1 MVQPQFCPPC
11 PPPHYQVQPQPP
23 LHSNRRR
30 KRGNGKNELDKDTEI
45 KHGKTCHHWAT
56 GRNCLKGSRC
66 LFVHGWVNPAKSGI
80 CRNHRLGQCFY
91 TERACY
97 FQHLHIPIEEYEKLA
112 IGTSNYQQLEAKVNK
127 RLAEQGK
134 NSKGIRKDAPT
145 DGTLAA
151 LRNASTTFD
160 RDQKVSVSQQST
172 WAICPPVQKRGA
184 LWSETSEGK
193 GLIERGLFKRE
204 KSIEADGLLNNIRAW
219 RLGGKTNIN
228 MDSAYPKKMHEEDLD
243 SPGPMLL
250 SSRKTVPS
258 SEKMEQNVEI
268 VKRELVIQDDLSVA
282 SSTDS
287 TGSTGTEE
295 LTILKPIKDW
305 TVNDVFHFVSTL
317 NTAPWWK
324 QYADVLKKEEVDG
337 ETLLMYRCPKALRED
352 YPVIKKG
359 HARMLQSAIN
369 KLQET

>member
-1 MVQPQFCPPC
+1 MEVIQPQFCTPC
-11 PPPHYQVQPQPP
+11 LPPHYQFQPQQS
-23 LHSNRRR
+23 LLSNRRR
-30 KRGNGKNELDKDTEI
+30 KKANGNNVFDKDKEI

-66 LFVHGWVNPAKSGI
+66 LFVHAWVNPRKSGI

-134 NSKGIRKDAPT
+134 NSKGIRKDTPS

-151 LRNASTTFD
+151 LRNTSTSFD
-160 RDQKVSVSQQST
+160 REQKLSN

-184 LWSETSEGK
+184 AWSETSEGK

-204 KSIEADGLLNNIRAW
+204 KSNETNGLLKNIRAW
-219 RLGGKTNIN
+219 RLEGKTNIDMN
-228 MDSAYPKKMHEEDLD
+228 SINPKRMNEEDLD

-250 SSRKTVPS
+250 SSRRVIPS
-258 SEKMEQNVEI
+258 STKIEQNVEI
-268 VKRELVIQDDLSVA
+268 VKQQVAIQDDLSVA

-287 TGSTGTEE
+287 TSSTGTEE
-295 LTILKPIKDW
+295 LTILKPIRDW
-305 TVNDVFHFVSTL
+305 TVDDVFHFVSTL
-317 NTAPWWK
+317 NTATWWK
-324 QYADVLKKEEVDG
+324 QYADILKKEEVDG

-352 YPVIKKG
+352 YPMIKKG

-369 KLQET
+369 KLQEM